1 MNCSEF
7 RQQWSAW
14 RDGDVAAD
22 AACALVQHHAQCPAC
37 QRYDRQMRR
46 MLDALAELP
55 LPGARPEEQV
65 PATAREAAAA
75 RRHPSRFV
83 ALAAT
88 LVIGIAIGV
97 LVGNPALIGSPA
109 RQDAVVLA
117 GAGVHEVQLAFE
129 SPAELDRVEFV
140 VELPAGIEMVGFPGE
155 RTVRWESRLAKGRS
169 RLRLP
174 LRVTD
179 DAAGG
184 MLVARIVR
192 DGKTQQLLVPLDV
205 TRERMDSQTGGN
217 RSA

>member
-1 MNCSEF
+1 MNCNEF
-7 RQQWSAW
+7 RQHWSDWHA
-14 RDGDVAAD
+14 GDLGPD
-22 AACALVQHHAQCPAC
+22 AAGTLAQHHAECPAC

-55 LPGARPEEQV
+55 LP
-65 PATAREAAAA
+65 AA
-75 RRHPSRFV
+75 RAAQGSPVPQPRTMRMQRQPRRIA

-97 LVGNPALIGSPA
+97 VVGNPSLVSGPDE
-109 RQDAVVLA
+109 RDAVVLDST
-117 GAGVHEVQLAFE
+117 GVHEVQLAFE

-140 VELPAGIEMVGFPGE
+140 VELPPGIEMVGYPGE
-155 RTVRWESRLAKGRS
+155 RTIRWESRIAKGRT

-179 DAAGG
+179 GATGG
-184 MLVARIVR
+184 TLVARIVR
-192 DGKTQQLLVPLDV
+192 GDKAQQLRVPLDV
-205 TRERMDSQTGGN
+205 ARGRLESDSGAE